1 MLKKLLERQLKRQK
15 TLSLALR
22 NTQGFTLIELLIV
35 VIISSIIV
43 SALLTL
49 VVQLIGTEQRESVR
63 TETQREAQLAL
74 NYIAS
79 DLRQAVYIYD
89 GRVHPQPAAGG
100 STPSYI
106 DFLPDALQNQDN
118 YRPVL
123 AFWKTKPIEDIEATA
138 LPAFNPDS
146 TSGAG
151 CGQFVAGANLVR
163 FNECNNLWLRR
174 QNYSLVAYFQAIN
187 DTTNTPD
194 NKWKG
199 KSRIVRYELDKYT
212 DAGLATLTRTPGYVD
227 PAEIGSDG
235 FANWPYGAPT
245 VAGPDPVV
253 DCQTTSCADAAPA
266 GEPDGGPQTLVDFVD
281 LVTPATSPK
290 DLALRNNEPDDCG
303 ALNIT
308 GNTIDTAGNSVIP
321 AGGGNPAFIEYF
333 MTPSKDDVNF
343 PKPAF
348 FICLRNTA
356 DRAQPNN
363 PRVGQIQ
370 DTVVFLRGNAN
381 GRGGTATDSFLPTL
395 ETRITM
401 RGVIDR
407 VIR

>member
-1 MLKKLLERQLKRQK
+1 MVKQLLERQLKRQQALVRE
-15 TLSLALR
+15 LS
-22 NTQGFTLIELLIV
+22 NSQQGFTLIELLIV

-74 NYIAS
+74 NYVAS

-89 GRVHPQPAAGG
+89 GRVHPQNPA

-106 DFLPDALQNQDN
+106 DYLPAALQNGAD

-123 AFWKTKPIEDIEATA
+123 AFWKTKPIEDLETTP
-138 LPAFNPDS
+138 LPIFNPSS
-146 TSGAG
+146 TAGGGCQTFVTGAG
-151 CGQFVAGANLVR
+151 ATLNLIR
-163 FNECNNLWLRR
+163 FNECNNLWLKR

-187 DTTNTPD
+187 NATTNPND
-194 NKWKG
+194 RWQG
-199 KSRIVRYELDKYT
+199 KSRIVRYELDKYS
-212 DAGLATLTRTPGYVD
+212 DAGLATLTRNAGYVD

-235 FANWPYGAPT
+235 FANWPFGPPTTAGAN
-245 VAGPDPVV
+245 PVEN
-253 DCQTTSCADAAPA
+253 CQTTSCADAPPA
-266 GEPDGGPQTLVDFVD
+266 GTPAGTAQTLVDYVD
-281 LVTPATSPK
+281 LVTPATSAK

-308 GNTIDTAGNSVIP
+308 GNTVDASGNSVDP
-321 AGGGNPAFIEYF
+321 TGFTEYF
-333 MTPSKDDVNF
+333 MTPSKDNTDF

-348 FICLRNTA
+348 FVCLRNTA
-356 DRAQPNN
+356 DPALPNN